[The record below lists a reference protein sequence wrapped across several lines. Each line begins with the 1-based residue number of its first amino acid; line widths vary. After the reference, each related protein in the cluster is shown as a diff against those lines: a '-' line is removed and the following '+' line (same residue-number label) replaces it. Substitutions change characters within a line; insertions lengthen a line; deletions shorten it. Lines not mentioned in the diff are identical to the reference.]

1 MPFMQE
7 IKIIFERVLCLFDK
21 KQSSIVLYFARLFRY
36 INIVNYRRPL
46 ITPREELRMKLS
58 I

>member
-21 KQSSIVLYFARLFRY
+21 KQSGIVLYFARLFRY

-58 I
+58 T